1 MRVIKL
7 MTLKDKEE
15 GHTEA
20 EVARSQSS
28 VGLLCTFSFSV
39 LLYMLG
45 INLFLLSKAFV
56 NIGIFRRCRRSRR
69 VCWLGI
75 ASFLQQQLEGNHSGN
90 VLSQP
95 SSPHVG
101 RGIL

>member
-1 MRVIKL
+1 

-20 EVARSQSS
+20 EVTRSQSS

-39 LLYMLG
+39 LLYVLG
-45 INLFLLSKAFV
+45 INLFFLSKAFV
-56 NIGIFRRCRRSRR
+56 DVLKLSSER
-69 VCWLGI
+69 LGMS
-75 ASFLQQQLEGNHSGN
+75 AFLQLLLEGNHSSSM
-90 VLSQP
+90 LSLP
-95 SSPHVG
+95 SSPCVG